1 MKSKF
6 NKNKSSKLVVIK
18 LPNSIDS
25 TYKFQIILTEYK
37 KGIVITYLGFE
48 DKIIINRGLQF
59 LLEVAKNSEV

>member
-1 MKSKF
+1 
-6 NKNKSSKLVVIK
+6 LVVIK